1 MDVFS
6 FILLMYIFQ
15 VLVKIYE
22 ITVKENDNSIRK
34 EKVRIESVIDDVHEV
49 SVTASTEH
57 FENEG

>member
-6 FILLMYIFQ
+6 FILQMYIFQ

-57 FENEG
+57 FKNEG